1 MSAFN
6 SLRLFCLPYS
16 GASAMVYSRWRR
28 TLPQWLEIHP
38 LELPGRGM
46 RMSEPLQTDIRRLAS
61 QLAREVSRQLQQS
74 PGQPYALFGHS
85 LGGLLGYELAHALLT
100 LNVPSPL
107 CLFASG
113 TAGPAR
119 RDVSEYRQAKT
130 DAELIERL
138 RTLKGTSEV
147 ALADPDLMA
156 LMLPILRADFLMCG
170 SFEYLPREPLP
181 MPVHVFGGK
190 QDSVRVE
197 ELLDW
202 QDETTVGF
210 SLDMFEGHHFFLQSQ
225 EASLLRCL
233 RRYAEQHL
241 ARANRQRSPAA
252 AAS

>member
-1 MSAFN
+1 
-6 SLRLFCLPYS
+6 
-16 GASAMVYSRWRR
+16 MVYSRWRR
-28 TLPQWLEIHP
+28 TLPQWLAVQP

-46 RMSEPLQTDIRRLAS
+46 RMDEPLQTDIRQLAT
-61 QLAREVSRQLQQS
+61 QLAREVSDQLLQA

-85 LGGLLGYELAHALLT
+85 LGGLLAYELAHALLA
-100 LNVPSPL
+100 LKVAPPV
-107 CLFASG
+107 CLFTSA

-119 RDVSEYRQAKT
+119 RDVSEYRQAKSDT
-130 DAELIERL
+130 ELIERL
-138 RTLKGTSEV
+138 RTLQGTSEE
-147 ALADPDLMA
+147 ALANSDLMA
-156 LMLPILRADFLMCG
+156 LMLPILRADFLVCG
-170 SFEYLPREPLP
+170 SFDYQVREPLP

-225 EASLLRCL
+225 EAPLLRCL
-233 RRYAEQHL
+233 RRYAEHDL
-241 ARANRQRSPAA
+241 ARVGRQRSPAA

>member
-28 TLPQWLEIHP
+28 ALPQWLEVHP

-46 RMSEPLQTDIRRLAS
+46 RMNEPLHTDIRGLAR
-61 QLAREVSRQLQQS
+61 QLAREVSQQCLRT
-74 PGQPYALFGHS
+74 PDQHYALFGHS
-85 LGGLLGYELAHALLT
+85 LGGLLAYELAHALDELGA
-100 LNVPSPL
+100 PAPL
-107 CLFASG
+107 CLFTSA

-119 RDVSEYRQAKT
+119 RDVSEYRVAKT

-138 RTLKGTSEV
+138 RTLQGTSEDV
-147 ALADPDLMA
+147 LANRDLME

-190 QDSVRVE
+190 QDSVKVE

-210 SLDMFEGHHFFLQSQ
+210 SLDMFEGHHFFLQKQ
-225 EASLLRCL
+225 EGALLRCL

-241 ARANRQRSPAA
+241 ARASRQRSPAA

>member
-28 TLPQWLEIHP
+28 TLPQWLEVHP
-38 LELPGRGM
+38 LELPGRGV
-46 RMSEPLQTDIRRLAS
+46 RMSEPLQTDIR
-61 QLAREVSRQLQQS
+61 QLAAQLAHEISRQLRQN

-85 LGGLLGYELAHALLT
+85 LGGLLGYELAHALLA
-100 LNVPSPL
+100 LQVPPPL
-107 CLFASG
+107 CLFTSA

-138 RTLKGTSEV
+138 RTLQGTSESV
-147 ALADPDLMA
+147 LADRDLME
-156 LMLPILRADFLMCG
+156 LMLPILRADFLLCG
-170 SFEYLPREPLP
+170 SFEYQQRDPLP
-181 MPVHVFGGK
+181 MPIHVFGGK
-190 QDSVRVE
+190 QDSVQVE

-225 EASLLRCL
+225 EAPLLRCV

-241 ARANRQRSPAA
+241 AHASRQLLPASA
-252 AAS
+252 VS